1 MHPQL
6 RRKIVLARLRQ
17 ELPPVPVRR
26 IERAELAVAS
36 RVRNDAAERLI
47 RRKTD
52 DLALPTR

>member
-36 RVRNDAAERLI
+36 RVRRDAAARLVP
-47 RRKTD
+47 RKSD
-52 DLALPTR
+52 DLSLPNR